1 MYDDEN
7 NPEDHC
13 APIVTAYEPKPIPSR
28 NCDWS
33 AMRDDNDKICGYG
46 STEIEAI
53 NDLIWQEEQASK

>member
-7 NPEDHC
+7 NPEDHY

-28 NCDWS
+28 DYDWS
-33 AMRDDNDKICGYG
+33 AMRDDNDEICGYG

-53 NDLIWQEEQASK
+53 NDLICQEEQASK